1 MPTVIDSLQAMAK
14 KLLTAKIGTP
24 SSVTTGRLK
33 LETLE
38 SREVPAVLVADPTNT
53 VPFPIPQGP
62 PIPPVSK
69 WIAVTNGN
77 EISVVDPSMGNGLV
91 YGVSPFGIPSTG
103 TVADFN
109 GDGTPDLL
117 AGAGPGGG
125 PHIRLINGAAFIP
138 SAAIGVRPPENIFS
152 FYAFD
157 KGFTGGVSV
166 AAADV
171 NGDGTLDIIAGAGP
185 GAGPHVKVFDGRT
198 GTELMSFYAFDKGF
212 TGGVTV
218 AGGDLDDDGRADVV
232 VGAGPGAGPHVKVFN
247 GRFGTDMFS
256 FYAFDADYR
265 GGVSVATADFDNSGK
280 PDIVT
285 GAGPGH
291 SPMVR
296 VYVGVEL
303 DIETV
308 DANGNLFGKKTLVGL
323 RKFADATIG
332 DPSNRRGVTVVT
344 RDVNADG
351 RLDIVAAT
359 SNGSKT
365 DLYAIDSKD
374 VLEGTIPAGKVV
386 KVYPK
391 S

>member
-1 MPTVIDSLQAMAK
+1 MPTVIVSLQAIAK
-14 KLLTAKIGTP
+14 KLLTVQVGSP
-24 SSVTTGRLK
+24 SGVAARRLN

-38 SREVPAVLVADPTNT
+38 SREVPAILAADPTNL
-53 VPFPIPQGP
+53 VAFPIPIGP

-69 WIAVTNGN
+69 WITVSNGN

-91 YGVSPFGIPSTG
+91 YSVSPFGIPSTG
-103 TVADFN
+103 IVADFN

-117 AGAGPGGG
+117 AAAGPGGG
-125 PHIRLINGAAFIP
+125 PHIRLIDGAALIP
-138 SAAIGVRPPENIFS
+138 SAAVGLRPTQDIFS

-185 GAGPHVKVFDGRT
+185 GAGPHVKVFNGRT
-198 GTELMSFYAFDKGF
+198 GAELMSFYAFEKGF
-212 TGGVTV
+212 TGGVNV
-218 AGGDLDDDGRADVV
+218 AGGDLDGDGRADVV
-232 VGAGPGAGPHVKVFN
+232 AGAGPGAGPHVKVFN

-256 FYAFDADYR
+256 FYAFDADFR

-285 GAGPGH
+285 GAGPGNT
-291 SPMVR
+291 PMVR

-332 DPSNRRGVTVVT
+332 DPANRRGVNVMT

-351 RLDIVAAT
+351 RLDIVAST

-365 DLYAIDSKD
+365 ELYSINSKN
-374 VLEGTIPAGKVV
+374 VVEGTIPVDKVV
-386 KVYPK
+386 KFYPK